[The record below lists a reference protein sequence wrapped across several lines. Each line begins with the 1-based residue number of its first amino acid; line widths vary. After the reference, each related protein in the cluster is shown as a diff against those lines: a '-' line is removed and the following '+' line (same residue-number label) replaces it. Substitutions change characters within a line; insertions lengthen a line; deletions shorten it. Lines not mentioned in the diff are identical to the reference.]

1 CAAPDWGNYYRREP
15 SDFW

>member
-15 SDFW
+15 LDFW

>member
-1 CAAPDWGNYYRREP
+1 CVAPDWGNYYRREP

>member
-1 CAAPDWGNYYRREP
+1 CAAPDWGNYYRRDP